1 MNHKNISA
9 LTALSFAAAVALSA
23 CGGGGG
29 GGSSAA
35 GAATPAS
42 APGSASSPSSASSPV
57 TGTQPTPQYASGSA
71 TLAMFNQVNT
81 YRQQCGFP
89 AVQENTILDQAAQ
102 SHSMWEGLNNTVADN
117 ETAGQQGFTGVTY
130 LDRAAHFGFPTT
142 NAIGGGVS
150 AAHWTASALT
160 ETQYG
165 QLLVNQWFTGVY
177 HAPVVLTPVTKIGI
191 GEYET
196 SLSGFPAAWGSATL
210 EDTSIQQLTTGAP
223 LTFPCQGVTGLPP
236 KAHTETPTP
245 PNTSGPWGT
254 PVIVMGNA
262 TDTIV
267 LTSGTMTD
275 PSGNVINLQLLYSA
289 NDPNKELQS
298 YQAVAYPTTPLAENT
313 TYTVNVSGTQNGTPF
328 TKPPFTFT
336 TGTINW

>member
-1 MNHKNISA
+1 MENKENYRA
-9 LTALSFAAAVALSA
+9 VDRLYVPDWLTEQIQVANFNMVDHMKWLLQQDSRFNDVFNVELKDLDRLQLNQ
-23 CGGGGG
+23 
-29 GGSSAA
+29 SSLRNLLRAPFLMVEPTLQTIEDWRCFVDDT
-35 GAATPAS
+35 AT
-42 APGSASSPSSASSPV
+42 
-57 TGTQPTPQYASGSA
+57 
-71 TLAMFNQVNT
+71 
-81 YRQQCGFP
+81 
-89 AVQENTILDQAAQ
+89 
-102 SHSMWEGLNNTVADN
+102 TVAVDI
-117 ETAGQQGFTGVTY
+117 
-130 LDRAAHFGFPTT
+130 LRRAAHFGFPTA

-150 AAHWTASALT
+150 AAHWTAAALT

-210 EDTSIQQLTTGAP
+210 EDTSIQQITTGAP

-275 PSGNVINLQLLYSA
+275 PSGNVTNLQLLYSA
-289 NDPNKELQS
+289 NDPNKKLQP
-298 YQAVAYPTTPLAENT
+298 YEAVAYPTTPLAENT
-313 TYTVNVSGTQNGTPF
+313 TYTVNVSGTQNGKPF
-328 TKPPFTFT
+328 TKPPFPFT